1 MQDKNRFAATVSLA
15 FIFLIVFFTKS
26 IRAVPPQHESMLG
39 SGSSGIQLAQSV
51 EPPSPV
57 KPPTTTGVLG
67 DHMEPPSPVKPHATT
82 GVSGSKPSAVKK
94 MMFWQ
99 SIQGSKN
106 PADFE
111 AYLKKYPDGEF
122 SSLAK
127 NRLRALRK
135 EKKAPVSLGV
145 YTAVSRAPVRSE
157 PRADADIVAHLRP
170 GMKVR
175 VVGQIGNYL
184 EVRSKHGRAPGY
196 VLQKDVA
203 LVPSR

>member
-1 MQDKNRFAATVSLA
+1 
-15 FIFLIVFFTKS
+15 
-26 IRAVPPQHESMLG
+26 MLD
-39 SGSSGIQLAQSV
+39 SGSSGIQLAQVV

-57 KPPTTTGVLG
+57 KPPTTIGGLGV
-67 DHMEPPSPVKPHATT
+67 HMELPSPVKPSATT
-82 GVSGSKPSAVKK
+82 GVSGYSKPSAVKK

-184 EVRSKHGRAPGY
+184 EVRSKHGRTPGY